1 MWKFCKG
8 TGFQVC
14 LSFCIP
20 GLTRY
25 STRPQLLHVR
35 TGCVKA
41 VYADSPSHVAKG
53 VFKGQF
59 KSCLRIHPSCML
71 DLDILVL
78 TFIVMEKK
86 RRDNL
91 GDQVNIAAAEEESIP
106 EASGMEG
113 GGLM

>member
-1 MWKFCKG
+1 
-8 TGFQVC
+8 
-14 LSFCIP
+14 
-20 GLTRY
+20 
-25 STRPQLLHVR
+25 
-35 TGCVKA
+35 
-41 VYADSPSHVAKG
+41 
-53 VFKGQF
+53 
-59 KSCLRIHPSCML
+59 ML